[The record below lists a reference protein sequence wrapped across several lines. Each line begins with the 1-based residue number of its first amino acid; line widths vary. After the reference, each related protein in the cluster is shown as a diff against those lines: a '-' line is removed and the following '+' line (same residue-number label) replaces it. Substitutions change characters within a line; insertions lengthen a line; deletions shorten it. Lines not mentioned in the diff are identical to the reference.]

1 MSNIIQITEMWS
13 KPTSSVSLT
22 DKFRKRSIKLQRAFQ
37 ILTKPEAIEY
47 DCYKARGLFF
57 PNSSVMPLE
66 GEKFSLDFPYAFAD
80 NFSLSRQ
87 SLVLWQ
93 MNVDYTGE
101 LGPGDKEDNP
111 LFTPPR
117 IDWDDVET
125 EEEID
130 EDWGGKPIQTINGEP
145 IEGVKTLLPDQTV
158 TIKRNMLLFNPF
170 IQARYRRSVNSDSY
184 LGWPPGT
191 AKLMKLSASNVITPE
206 LAYWE
211 VTGQIRF
218 RYPYRTT
225 NERAWY
231 RRVRHQG
238 YYKRVDTSNNETQII
253 RAMKGGEPTNRPVL
267 LNAEGY
273 EIPQGD
279 GQSVE
284 AHWLEFKIY
293 DSLPYGALGLL

>member
-1 MSNIIQITEMWS
+1 MSNIIEVTEMWS

-22 DKFRKRSIKLQRAFQ
+22 DNFRKRSIKLQRAFQ
-37 ILTKPEAIEY
+37 ILTTPTANEY
-47 DCYKARGLFF
+47 DCYRSTGI
-57 PNSSVMPLE
+57 LE
-66 GEKFSLDFPYAFAD
+66 GDRFSDQFPYAFAD

-87 SLVLWQ
+87 SLILWQ
-93 MNVDYTGE
+93 LNVDYSGE
-101 LGPGDKEDNP
+101 LGPSDNQDNP

-117 IDWDDVET
+117 VDWDDVET

-130 EDWGGKPIQTINGEP
+130 EDWDGKPIQTINGEP

-158 TIKRNMLLFNPF
+158 SIKRNMLLFNPF

-191 AKLMKLSASNVITPE
+191 AKLMKLSASNVVTPE

-238 YYKRVDTSNNETQII
+238 YYKRVDVGNDETQII

-267 LNAEGY
+267 LDAEGY